1 MGENTKAVIGHL
13 ASAGAYTIF
22 AFNIIICKE
31 IANAEI
37 VTPLALFTLRALG
50 ATILFWLFSLFIPKE
65 KIERKD
71 FKYILIASLL
81 GLLIPQMTF
90 LSAITITTTID
101 TSILTSLS
109 PIMTM
114 IIAAIFLKEPITWK
128 KSSGVMLAFG
138 GVLLLIFNSLS
149 MATGGVYQTS
159 PAGIMLMLLNSLSF
173 ALYLGVFRPL
183 ISRYHVFTFMKWM
196 FLISLLISLPIA
208 WHDIH
213 SINVADLKINIVS
226 EILYVIV
233 FATFIAYWLI
243 PIGQKN
249 IRPTL
254 VSMYSYLQPI
264 LGVIISICIGM
275 DVLTWQKIVSVLAVF
290 TGVALVNNSK
300 AAKQYQGH

>member
-1 MGENTKAVIGHL
+1 M
-13 ASAGAYTIF
+13 
-22 AFNIIICKE
+22 KE
-31 IANAEI
+31 
-37 VTPLALFTLRALG
+37 
-50 ATILFWLFSLFIPKE
+50 SK
-65 KIERKD
+65 
-71 FKYILIASLL
+71 
-81 GLLIPQMTF
+81 
-90 LSAITITTTID
+90 
-101 TSILTSLS
+101 
-109 PIMTM
+109 
-114 IIAAIFLKEPITWK
+114 
-128 KSSGVMLAFG
+128 
-138 GVLLLIFNSLS
+138 
-149 MATGGVYQTS
+149 
-159 PAGIMLMLLNSLSF
+159 
-173 ALYLGVFRPL
+173 
-183 ISRYHVFTFMKWM
+183 
-196 FLISLLISLPIA
+196 
-208 WHDIH
+208 IH